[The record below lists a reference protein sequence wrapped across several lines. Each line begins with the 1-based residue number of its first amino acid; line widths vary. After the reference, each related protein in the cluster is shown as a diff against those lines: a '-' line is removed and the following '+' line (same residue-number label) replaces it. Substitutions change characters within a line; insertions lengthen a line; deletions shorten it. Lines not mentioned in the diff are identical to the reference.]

1 MNGSERVRASEARA
15 RIGTGALG
23 LVYLLHL
30 DKPVLFERGG
40 RTVEVRHYIGWSR
53 SVAMLRRRL
62 AHHADGNGA
71 RLLAAASRAGITW
84 TLAAVFRKADRHFE
98 RYLHASKRTP
108 DWCPCCCRERAERR
122 THTRVRRLRTILRL
136 ARTVA

>member
-1 MNGSERVRASEARA
+1 VTDARVRASEARQ

-23 LVYLLHL
+23 LVYVLHF
-30 DKPVLFERGG
+30 DRPVLFTRGG

-62 AHHADGNGA
+62 AHHADGQGA
-71 RLLAAASRAGITW
+71 RLLAAASAAGITW
-84 TLAAVFRKADRHFE
+84 TRAATFHQADRHFE

-108 DWCPCCCRERAERR
+108 AWCPCCARERAERR
-122 THTRVRRLRTILRL
+122 PHVRVRRLRTILRL
-136 ARTVA
+136 ARMA